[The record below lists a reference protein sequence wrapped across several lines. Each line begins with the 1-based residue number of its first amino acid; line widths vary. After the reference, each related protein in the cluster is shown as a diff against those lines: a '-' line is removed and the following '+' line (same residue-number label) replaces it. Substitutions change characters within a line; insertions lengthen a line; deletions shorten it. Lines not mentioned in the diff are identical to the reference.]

1 MDVRCEKC
9 DTTYE
14 LDDSRVTDAGVNVR
28 CSNCGNLFRVRRRGP
43 VTREMPRLRSGIATK
58 KERSWHGVT
67 LGDLVRSIADVAATM
82 ARQGVGCVVIVEHGR
97 LLGIVTDRDLVVRG
111 VARALP
117 LDSRIDAVMSM
128 DVIAI
133 DRDAD
138 IRSAIASFGHHAVRR
153 MPVVD
158 GHRVMRR

>member
-1 MDVRCEKC
+1 MNVSDIALRPAV
-9 DTTYE
+9 TE
-14 LDDSRVTDAGVNVR
+14 LPGA
-28 CSNCGNLFRVRRRGP
+28 
-43 VTREMPRLRSGIATK
+43 
-58 KERSWHGVT
+58 
-67 LGDLVRSIADVAATM
+67 SIADVAATM

-158 GHRVMRR
+158 GHRVVGLVSLDDLVVSLAGAFDACARGLTAQLLFPHASDEAPTPVVV